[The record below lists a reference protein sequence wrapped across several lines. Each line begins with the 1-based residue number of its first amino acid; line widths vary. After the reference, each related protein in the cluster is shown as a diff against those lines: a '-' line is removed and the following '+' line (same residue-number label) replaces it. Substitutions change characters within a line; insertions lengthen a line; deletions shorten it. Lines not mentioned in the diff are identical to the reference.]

1 MVASD
6 QTEPTMAEPGVTA
19 GRRGSGLQPAAEP
32 QVAWLAGVLA
42 VCTAAITVGL
52 FTRLSDNA
60 RWAPFVGW
68 LVAGSV
74 AGLILRH
81 RLIAVKVAAVSTV
94 GASVAT
100 GVLAWFITR
109 PHPTAVKHPAE
120 FPAPA
125 ASEVMVRP
133 SSAAWRRCW
142 APRRVGVLPLAR

>member
-1 MVASD
+1 
-6 QTEPTMAEPGVTA
+6 MAEPGVTA

-125 ASEVMVRP
+125 ASEVMVMTIVC
-133 SSAAWRRCW
+133 SLAAVLGAAGVSEYYRWRDE
-142 APRRVGVLPLAR
+142 RR